1 MNCNRHWVRFICTL
15 GLLCSGL
22 IRAEVIV
29 DNPGRFTV
37 DIPSPSK
44 RSDSEPTDS
53 QVGKTVLHL
62 LTHESVDGKHA
73 YILSY
78 NDYDPAQKLDVAK
91 SYEGIIQNV
100 VSSMN
105 GVIRSKAE
113 HKLGDVA
120 GWEYILDIEKEKL
133 TARVRCYLVDHRLYQ
148 IMYLAGAG
156 TESSPDTL
164 HFLDS
169 FHLLR

>member
-1 MNCNRHWVRFICTL
+1 MNRNRHWVRLVCTL
-15 GLLCSGL
+15 GLLWSGL

-29 DNPGRFTV
+29 DNSGRFTV

-62 LTHESVDGKHA
+62 LTHESADGRQA

-100 VSSMN
+100 VGSMN
-105 GVIRSKAE
+105 GVIRSKVE
-113 HKLGDVA
+113 HKLGDIS
-120 GWEYILDIEKEKL
+120 GWDYTLDSAKNKL
-133 TARVRCYLVDHRLYQ
+133 SARVRCYIVDHRLYQ
-148 IMYLAGAG
+148 IMYLSSTGA
-156 TESSPDTL
+156 ENNAEAL
-164 HFLDS
+164 HYLES
-169 FHLLR
+169 FHVLR